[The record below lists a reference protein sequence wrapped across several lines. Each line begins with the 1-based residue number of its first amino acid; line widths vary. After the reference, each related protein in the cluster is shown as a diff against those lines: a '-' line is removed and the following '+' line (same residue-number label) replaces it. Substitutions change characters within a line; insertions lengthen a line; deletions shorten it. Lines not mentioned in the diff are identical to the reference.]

1 MKKLCCILLSLI
13 ILVTTNMTVA
23 FAADNSDVQSKTIR
37 YTLASSEEKSGS
49 MPVRIEQD
57 HVYVDAEFIGALLGF
72 TTAKNDKA
80 ILFENLE
87 RTKRVVFYLNS
98 TKVIALTYL
107 NANLQYTSPCKTIS
121 ENSQIWVPLEFA
133 LNILDSSL
141 TIVDDEIL
149 ITPSQETIWSA
160 TYEAHLKNEQ
170 YNFDWQDDFGYSE
183 VVQKI
188 LGSTGYLTTLL
199 NGILHLDVESA
210 FQFVTQFFGDSTV
223 YDNKYGEDL
232 AKLFVINSDE
242 EFEAMNEDIDRLT
255 DVLSPNG
262 KFRGLFDSIEDWEV
276 SNASELANKYLDLI
290 KTGNASNL
298 ELNAAYKQFEQAL
311 DSEKSFLDSTAPF
324 KKFQDTLAKDSHQAL
339 DIIDQIFDVIQYSSE
354 YQNKDKF
361 ALDALKNYYD
371 QGMKEDYIPE
381 QIVKTFASV
390 IKDLESS
397 IGEYTLKNFL
407 TNDLMEELVDG
418 TVNETIK
425 NKIGAKASTALV
437 VWNIVSEYVPCL
449 KESLDG
455 ADKFI
460 LATYSQ
466 IFQSDSY
473 RLLNLDSTISK
484 NELYQVAQ
492 AYYTYLKFCYVT
504 RQSALSTIEAQKYVD
519 SESYEKVKQYQ
530 LDINKE
536 IADLLAVFKSAQIN
550 ANGTINNDNRIY
562 GYLPDD
568 NEKYLNSDSDEKL
581 IALIS
586 ETSELSFHYEQ
597 QTTNL
602 LNGGMAVY
610 DVQNKKHYYV
620 LDESFLYCHDEKTGK
635 DYQVLKANKNLYNL
649 NIHNDTLYY
658 CGQDGEDSYN
668 ERTTLYK
675 YNLNDFSTQSFNI
688 DFIIEN
694 LIINQDLIYF
704 TAYDADNN
712 CCLYSVDL
720 FLNNKPQLVLT
731 IQGGMFNFYENSIL
745 YLSELNTNKSTFN
758 ISSYNLDTAQSE
770 VLFSDVACGNISEPI
785 YEQSSVIFEI
795 INGVLFVSPEGQR
808 GKTIINRFDLNT
820 QVKLPTIVLND
831 NQTQANIFDGNI
843 VCWDAG
849 SGIGLLNWNSLKYS
863 SLYQYSD
870 SYLSKAFVIGNYIYY
885 YGVDSCVRISK
896 DGSFATELLDQEEIF
911 KQALETQLE
920 YEASEREI
928 LQFIYGDFN
937 SDGLHESFAV
947 VGQVDSWMNDFTET
961 ESGWY
966 KDCQIYGITVNSLIY
981 GVFPLMDS
989 MNGNIL
995 NPIVVDTDEHTF
1007 FAFEQNG
1014 GGSGSLTHIFY
1025 FNNYGELQESAI
1037 SGTYMNFHVENGK
1050 FIAYSHDFA
1059 PEGGHSYI
1067 SHEFLFDENI
1077 KDFVKLN

>member
-13 ILVTTNMTVA
+13 ILVTTNMTLA
-23 FAADNSDVQSKTIR
+23 FAADNSDVQFKTIR
-37 YTLASSEEKSGS
+37 YTLASSEEKSGT
-49 MPVRIEQD
+49 MPVRVEQD

-87 RTKRVVFYLNS
+87 RTKRVVFYLDS

-141 TIVDDEIL
+141 TIADDEIL

-199 NGILHLDVESA
+199 NRILHLDGEST

-242 EFEAMNEDIDRLT
+242 EFKAMNEDIDRLT

-276 SNASELANKYLDLI
+276 SNVSELANKYMDLI

-311 DSEKSFLDSTAPF
+311 DSQKNFLESAAPF
-324 KKFQDTLAKDSHQAL
+324 KKFQDTLAKDSYQAL

-354 YQNKDKF
+354 YQNKDQF
-361 ALDALKNYYD
+361 ALDALKNYHN
-371 QGMKEDYIPE
+371 QGIEKDYIPE

-407 TNDLMEELVDG
+407 TNDLMEELVDS

-425 NKIGAKASTALV
+425 NKIGTKVSTALV

-473 RLLNLDSTISK
+473 RLLNFDSTISE

-504 RQSALSTIEAQKYVD
+504 RQSALATIEAQKYVD

-536 IADLLAVFKSAQIN
+536 IADLLSVFKSAQIN

-568 NEKYLNSDSDEKL
+568 NEKHLNNYSNSELLYICNLDMKSDEPANTTDTTSNSHINDFYLDFLNKKEYLNYTKEWSVDASSYAIQDINRDGVPELFVQSEEQLEWYNTLLFTYNVSEEK
-581 IALIS
+581 IVLIS
-586 ETSELSFHYEQ
+586 DIYHIHNLRYSEQHGAIAYSDFRPNQNVAVLGFYTVEADLKYLLKFSICKDTSVSSNWFKAENNQ
-597 QTTNL
+597 QTEISENELKT
-602 LNGGMAVY
+602 
-610 DVQNKKHYYV
+610 YV
-620 LDESFLYCHDEKTGK
+620 
-635 DYQVLKANKNLYNL
+635 KNLKDIEFIPLPNVNVNV
-649 NIHNDTLYY
+649 NITDMEITDD
-658 CGQDGEDSYN
+658 GQY
-668 ERTTLYK
+668 T
-675 YNLNDFSTQSFNI
+675 
-688 DFIIEN
+688 
-694 LIINQDLIYF
+694 
-704 TAYDADNN
+704 
-712 CCLYSVDL
+712 
-720 FLNNKPQLVLT
+720 
-731 IQGGMFNFYENSIL
+731 
-745 YLSELNTNKSTFN
+745 
-758 ISSYNLDTAQSE
+758 
-770 VLFSDVACGNISEPI
+770 GNM
-785 YEQSSVIFEI
+785 
-795 INGVLFVSPEGQR
+795 G
-808 GKTIINRFDLNT
+808 
-820 QVKLPTIVLND
+820 
-831 NQTQANIFDGNI
+831 
-843 VCWDAG
+843 
-849 SGIGLLNWNSLKYS
+849 
-863 SLYQYSD
+863 
-870 SYLSKAFVIGNYIYY
+870 
-885 YGVDSCVRISK
+885 DSCMFSLNR
-896 DGSFATELLDQEEIF
+896 
-911 KQALETQLE
+911 
-920 YEASEREI
+920 
-928 LQFIYGDFN
+928 N
-937 SDGLHESFAV
+937 GLP
-947 VGQVDSWMNDFTET
+947 
-961 ESGWY
+961 
-966 KDCQIYGITVNSLIY
+966 GINNQY
-981 GVFPLMDS
+981 YN
-989 MNGNIL
+989 NGNIGLDGTEYQYGLEAWIARWNYQNESSWAYITYKL
-995 NPIVVDTDEHTF
+995 NKQYSKLSCKTSLIKSYNTTNFNSTLYFYDGNTILDSYVLTPEKYKYDFVIDITGVD
-1007 FAFEQNG
+1007 
-1014 GGSGSLTHIFY
+1014 
-1025 FNNYGELQESAI
+1025 ELKI
-1037 SGTYMNFHVENGK
+1037 M
-1050 FIAYSHDFA
+1050 
-1059 PEGGHSYI
+1059 
-1067 SHEFLFDENI
+1067 I
-1077 KDFVKLN
+1077 KDNKAVSGGTSFALYDMFLS